1 MKLLAVLTAAAAIM
15 ALSPLAAR
23 AGENAAAPTAPAPAA
38 DLAAHL
44 TDVFVAGAGDY
55 HTYRIPSLIV
65 TPKGTLLAFSEGR
78 KTGRGDTGNIDVV
91 LKRSLDGGS
100 TWLPMQ
106 VVADDGPN
114 TVGNPCPV
122 VDRTTGTIWLPL
134 TWNLGTDTESLIKK
148 GASKRSREVWMTKS
162 TDDGV
167 TWSKPVDITAATK
180 PPDWTWYATG
190 PGCGIQTRSGRL
202 VIPCDHALAGSG
214 LYRSHVFYSDDH
226 GETWKLGG
234 VIGDK
239 VNECQVAELGDGRLM
254 MNMRS
259 YNGKHCRAVSTS
271 SDGGL
276 TWTPAADEPA
286 LVEPVC
292 QAAFIGI
299 ADPQNAGRGILVFSN
314 PASTKR
320 EKMTV
325 RLSMDEGKTWPVS
338 RLLCGAPAAYSA
350 LAQLPDKRIACLFER
365 GEKSPYE
372 RISLAI
378 FSLQWLTARHQA
390 VEPDR

>member
-1 MKLLAVLTAAAAIM
+1 M

-44 TDVFVAGAGDY
+44 IDVFVAGTDGY
-55 HTYRIPSLIV
+55 HTYRIPSLLV
-65 TPKGTLLAFSEGR
+65 TSKGTVLAFCEGR
-78 KTGRGDTGNIDVV
+78 KTGRGDAGNIDVV
-91 LKRSLDGGS
+91 LRRSFDGGN
-100 TWLPMQ
+100 TWQPLQ
-106 VVADDGPN
+106 VVWDDGPN
-114 TVGNPCPV
+114 TAGNPCPV

-214 LYRSHVFYSDDH
+214 LYRSHVIYSDDH
-226 GETWKLGG
+226 GDTWKLGG

-271 SDGGL
+271 GDGGL

-320 EKMTV
+320 EKMTI

-338 RLLCGAPAAYSA
+338 ALLYGGPAAYSA

-378 FSLQWLTARHQA
+378 FSLQWLTAPNNA
-390 VEPDR
+390 AEPAK

>member
-1 MKLLAVLTAAAAIM
+1 MV
-15 ALSPLAAR
+15 LSPLALR
-23 AGENAAAPTAPAPAA
+23 AEEKPAAPAP
-38 DLAAHL
+38 DLA
-44 TDVFVAGAGDY
+44 DVFVAGTDGY
-55 HTYRIPSLIV
+55 HTYRIPSLLV
-65 TPKGTLLAFSEGR
+65 TPKGTLLAFCEGR
-78 KTGRGDTGNIDVV
+78 KSGRGDAGNIDVV
-91 LKRSLDGGS
+91 LRRSFDGGR
-100 TWLPMQ
+100 TWQPMQ
-106 VVADDGPN
+106 VVYDDGPN

-134 TWNLGTDTESLIKK
+134 TWNLGEDTENLIKK
-148 GASKRSREVWMTKS
+148 STSKRSREVWMTKS

-167 TWSKPVDITAATK
+167 TWAKPVNITAATK
-180 PPDWTWYATG
+180 APDWTWYATG
-190 PGCGIQTRSGRL
+190 PGCGIQLKSGRL

-214 LYRSHVFYSDDH
+214 LYRSHVIYSDDR

-239 VNECQVAELGDGRLM
+239 VNECQVVELGDGRLM

-259 YNGKHCRAVSTS
+259 YSGKRCRAVSTS

-276 TWTPAADEPA
+276 TWTPAEDEPA

-292 QAAFIGI
+292 QAAFIRI
-299 ADPQNAGRGILVFSN
+299 DDPDNASRGILVFSN

-325 RLSMDEGKTWPVS
+325 RLSTDDGKTWPVS
-338 RLLCGAPAAYSA
+338 GLLYGGPAAYSA

-365 GEKSPYE
+365 GEKSSYD
-372 RISLAI
+372 RICLAI
-378 FSLQWLTARHQA
+378 FSLQWLTSPHQA